1 MIVLLAITAG
11 ALVLSLLADRRKT
24 LAGVRKGLTMF
35 LSILP
40 ALAGVLAGVSLLLAA
55 VTPEMLRD
63 VLGGSGPLPFV
74 VALLVGSVALMPGF
88 IAYPLAGVL
97 RANGASNP
105 VLAAFITTLM
115 MVGVVTLPIEARFLG
130 WRVALWRN
138 ALAFAGAVV
147 VALGMTL
154 VLG

>member
-1 MIVLLAITAG
+1 MIVLLTVTAV
-11 ALVLSLLADRRKT
+11 ALAASLLADRRKT
-24 LAGVRKGLTMF
+24 LAGVRKGVGMF
-35 LSILP
+35 VSILP
-40 ALAGVLAGVSLLLAA
+40 ALVGVLAGVSLLLAA

-63 VLGGSGPLPFV
+63 LLGGSGPLPFV

-97 RANGASNP
+97 RANGASDP

-115 MVGVVTLPIEARFLG
+115 MVGVVTLPVEARFLG

-138 ALAFAGAVV
+138 MLAFVGAVA
-147 VALGMTL
+147 VALGMAA

>member
-11 ALVLSLLADRRKT
+11 ALGFSLLADRRKT

-35 LSILP
+35 VSILP

-63 VLGGSGPLPFV
+63 VLGGSGPIPFV
-74 VALLVGSVALMPGF
+74 VALLVGSIALMPGF

-97 RANGASNP
+97 RANGASSP

-138 ALAFAGAVV
+138 ALAFVGAVG
-147 VALGMTL
+147 VALGMAA

>member
-55 VTPEMLRD
+55 VTPDMLRD

>member
-11 ALVLSLLADRRKT
+11 ALGLSLLADRRKT
-24 LAGVRKGLTMF
+24 LAGVRKGLSMF

-63 VLGGSGPLPFV
+63 VLGGSGPIPFV
-74 VALLVGSVALMPGF
+74 VALLVGSIALMPGF

-97 RANGASNP
+97 RANGASSP

-138 ALAFAGAVV
+138 ALAFVGAVG
-147 VALGMTL
+147 VALGMAA

>member
-24 LAGVRKGLTMF
+24 LAGVRKGLTRF
-35 LSILP
+35 RSILP
-40 ALAGVLAGVSLLLAA
+40 ALAGDRAGVSLLLAA
-55 VTPEMLRD
+55 VTPDMLRD